1 MAIASPPSAAESDG
15 ADEYQP
21 KRMAAGKTT
30 KKVPKNTKKPVKQ
43 VVEDD
48 VYTAQDTVS
57 LHSVHRMVDVSPETR
72 KEWGVPE
79 VSFVCVCV
87 YAEYLVWFWFS
98 VGVVLKCFGLAFG
111 GGLDG
116 MYTIFREAESD
127 FQFVFCLA

>member
-87 YAEYLVWFWFS
+87 YAEYLV
-98 VGVVLKCFGLAFG
+98 
-111 GGLDG
+111 
-116 MYTIFREAESD
+116 
-127 FQFVFCLA
+127 

>member
-1 MAIASPPSAAESDG
+1 MAIASPPSAAESEG

-57 LHSVHRMVDVSPETR
+57 LHTVHRMVDVSPETR

-79 VSFVCVCV
+79 VSFMCVCVCRMIWV
-87 YAEYLVWFWFS
+87 GFDLVW
-98 VGVVLKCFGLAFG
+98 VC
-111 GGLDG
+111 
-116 MYTIFREAESD
+116 
-127 FQFVFCLA
+127 C